1 MKVWISTYDDRLVP
15 QTAWVRNDRCMSS
28 PARSSPK
35 SSAKDRLSGAWALK
49 GYKREWLRHDV
60 VAGAALFALLVPAG
74 MAYAQAS
81 GLPPVTG
88 LYATVVPLLVYAV
101 VGPSRILVLG
111 PDSALAPMIAAA
123 IVPLAAG
130 SSEKS
135 VALAGL
141 LAVLVGA
148 IMLAGSA
155 LKLGTVTGLL
165 SKPIRLGYLNGLAL
179 FVGLSQLPAFL
190 GIEPEGESVWEK
202 LASTFTTVLNGGTNF
217 PALLL
222 GLGSLALIWIP
233 RGLKWKVPGV
243 LLAVIGSCIATA
255 VWGLNDDVKVTGALP
270 QGLPTPSL
278 GGITWADALLL
289 LPAAAGIALMAFA
302 DTGVLSQSLAAKEG
316 RRVSGNRE
324 MAALGAANAA
334 TGVLGGFPI
343 CGSSSRTPVAVDAGA
358 KSQLTGAVGAFLVLA
373 FMLLAPGVTEF
384 LPSST
389 LAAVVI
395 AAAVALADPTGVRRL
410 VRMSRSE
417 SVVMLATFLGVLL
430 VGVLQGILVAIA
442 LALLDFV
449 RRAWDPYRTELGSQ
463 EGRPGYHD
471 LARHPEGERI
481 PGLLILRFDAPLF
494 FGNGQV
500 LASFV
505 REQLDETS
513 DEISHVILAAEPITG
528 IDTTA
533 LDDLVTLDEWLA
545 RHGVDLVF
553 AELKGPVKDKLIR
566 LGTAARF
573 TPDHFFST
581 VGAAV
586 RALRDKA

>member
-1 MKVWISTYDDRLVP
+1 
-15 QTAWVRNDRCMSS
+15 MSS
-28 PARSSPK
+28 PSRSSAK
-35 SSAKDRLSGAWALK
+35 SSAKDRLSGVWALK

-74 MAYAQAS
+74 MAYAQAA

-123 IVPLAAG
+123 VVPLAAG

-141 LAVLVGA
+141 LAVLIGV

-155 LKLGTVTGLL
+155 LKLGTITGLL
-165 SKPIRLGYLNGLAL
+165 SKPIRLGYLNGIAL
-179 FVGLSQLPAFL
+179 LVALSQLPAFL
-190 GIEPEGESVWEK
+190 GIEADGDIWQK
-202 LASTFTTVLNGGTNF
+202 LAKVTTGALTGGVNL

-222 GLGSLALIWIP
+222 GVGSLALIWIP
-233 RGLKWKVPGV
+233 RLLKWKVPGV
-243 LLAVIGSCIATA
+243 LLAVVASCLATA
-255 VWGLNDDVKVTGALP
+255 FLGLNDDVKVTGVLP
-270 QGLPTPSL
+270 QGLPMPAL
-278 GGITWADALLL
+278 GGIGWADAVAL

-302 DTGVLSQSLAAKEG
+302 DTGVLSQTLAAKEG
-316 RRVSGNRE
+316 KKVSGNRE

-334 TGVLGGFPI
+334 TGLLGGFPI
-343 CGSSSRTPVAVDAGA
+343 SGSTSRTPVAVDAGA
-358 KSQLTGAVGAFLVLA
+358 KSQMTGVVGSVLVLA
-373 FMLLAPGVTEF
+373 FMLLAPGVTEY
-384 LPSST
+384 LPSAT

-395 AAAVALADPTGVRRL
+395 AAAIALADPAGVRRL
-410 VRMSRSE
+410 LSLSRSE
-417 SVVMLATFLGVLL
+417 SVVMLAAFLGVLT
-430 VGVLQGILVAIA
+430 VGVLQGIVVAIV

-586 RALRDKA
+586 RALKDEQ

>member
-1 MKVWISTYDDRLVP
+1 MSAPTSARSVRDRL
-15 QTAWVRNDRCMSS
+15 
-28 PARSSPK
+28 
-35 SSAKDRLSGAWALK
+35 LGAWALK
-49 GYKREWLRHDV
+49 GYKREWLRHDLI
-60 VAGAALFALLVPAG
+60 AGAALFALLVPAG
-74 MAYAQAS
+74 MAYAQAA

-88 LYATVVPLLVYAV
+88 LYATVVPLLVYAI

-111 PDSALAPMIAAA
+111 PDSALAPLIAAA
-123 IVPLAAG
+123 IMPLAMG

-141 LAVLVGA
+141 LALLVGG
-148 IMLAGSA
+148 IMLLGSV
-155 LKLGTVTGLL
+155 LRLGTITGLL

-179 FVGLSQLPAFL
+179 YVGLSQVPAFL
-190 GIEPEGESVWEK
+190 GIEAEGDSIWEK
-202 LASTFTTVLNGGTNF
+202 LAGTYTQVMDGGTNL
-217 PALLL
+217 AAVAL

-233 RGLKWKVPGV
+233 RRLKWKVPGV
-243 LLAVIGSCIATA
+243 LLAVVASCLATA
-255 VWGLNDDVKVTGALP
+255 FLDLGDTVKVTGALP
-270 QGLPTPSL
+270 QGLPAPAL
-278 GGITWADALLL
+278 GGITWGDALSLV
-289 LPAAAGIALMAFA
+289 PAAAGIALMAFA

-316 RRVSGNRE
+316 KRISGNRE

-358 KSQLTGAVGAFLVLA
+358 KSQLTGAVGAALVLA

-384 LPSST
+384 LPSAT

-395 AAAVALADPTGVRRL
+395 AAAVALADPAGVRRL
-410 VRMSRSE
+410 LRMSRSE
-417 SVVMLATFLGVLL
+417 SVVMLAAFLGVLL

-449 RRAWDPYRTELGSQ
+449 RRAWNPYRTELGAQ

-471 LARHPEGERI
+471 LARHPEGDRI

-500 LASFV
+500 LATFV
-505 REQLDETS
+505 REELDEAEDHIT
-513 DEISHVILAAEPITG
+513 HVILAAEPITG

-545 RHGVDLVF
+545 QRGVDLVF
-553 AELKGPVKDKLIR
+553 AELKGPVKDKLVQ

-573 TPDHFFST
+573 TPDHFYST

-586 RALRDKA
+586 RELAGQDHK

>member
-1 MKVWISTYDDRLVP
+1 M
-15 QTAWVRNDRCMSS
+15 
-28 PARSSPK
+28 
-35 SSAKDRLSGAWALK
+35 GAWALK
-49 GYKREWLRHDV
+49 GYKREWLRHDLI
-60 VAGAALFALLVPAG
+60 AGAALFALLVPAG
-74 MAYAQAS
+74 MAYAQAA

-88 LYATVVPLLVYAV
+88 LYATVVPLLVYAI

-111 PDSALAPMIAAA
+111 PDSALAPLIAAA
-123 IVPLAAG
+123 IMPLAMG

-141 LAVLVGA
+141 LALLVGG
-148 IMLAGSA
+148 IMLLGSV
-155 LKLGTVTGLL
+155 LRLGTITGLL

-179 FVGLSQLPAFL
+179 YVGLSQVPAFL
-190 GIEPEGESVWEK
+190 GIEAEGDSIWEK
-202 LASTFTTVLNGGTNF
+202 LAGTYTQVMDGGTNL
-217 PALLL
+217 AAVAL

-233 RGLKWKVPGV
+233 RRLKWKVPGV
-243 LLAVIGSCIATA
+243 LLAVVASCLATA
-255 VWGLNDDVKVTGALP
+255 FLDLGDTVKVTGALP
-270 QGLPTPSL
+270 QGLPAPAL
-278 GGITWADALLL
+278 GGITWGDALALV
-289 LPAAAGIALMAFA
+289 PAAAGIALMAFA

-316 RRVSGNRE
+316 TRISGNRE

-358 KSQLTGAVGAFLVLA
+358 KSQLTGAVGAALVLA

-384 LPSST
+384 LPSAT

-395 AAAVALADPTGVRRL
+395 AAAVALADPAGVRRL
-410 VRMSRSE
+410 LRMSRSE
-417 SVVMLATFLGVLL
+417 SVVMLAAFLGVLL

-449 RRAWDPYRTELGSQ
+449 RRAWNPYRTELGAQ

-471 LARHPEGERI
+471 LARHPEGDRI

-500 LASFV
+500 LATFV
-505 REQLDETS
+505 REELDEAEDHIT
-513 DEISHVILAAEPITG
+513 HVILAAEPITG

-545 RHGVDLVF
+545 QRGVDLVF
-553 AELKGPVKDKLIR
+553 AELKGPVKDKLVQ

-573 TPDHFFST
+573 TPDHFYST

-586 RALRDKA
+586 RELAGQDHK

>member
-1 MKVWISTYDDRLVP
+1 
-15 QTAWVRNDRCMSS
+15 MSAATS
-28 PARSSPK
+28 RP
-35 SSAKDRLSGAWALK
+35 SAKERLSSAWALK
-49 GYKREWLRHDV
+49 GYKREWLRHDL

-74 MAYAQAS
+74 MAYAQAA

-141 LAVLVGA
+141 LAVLIGA
-148 IMLAGSA
+148 LMLAGSA
-155 LKLGTVTGLL
+155 LKLGAITGLL
-165 SKPIRLGYLNGLAL
+165 SKPIRLGYLNGIAL
-179 FVGLSQLPAFL
+179 LVALSQLPAFL
-190 GIEPEGESVWEK
+190 GIEADGDVWQK
-202 LASTFTTVLNGGTNF
+202 LAKVTTGLLGGEVNIT
-217 PALLL
+217 ALLL
-222 GLGSLALIWIP
+222 GVGSLALIWIP
-233 RGLKWKVPGV
+233 RLLKWKVPGV
-243 LLAVIGSCIATA
+243 LLAVVGSCVATA
-255 VWGLNDDVKVTGALP
+255 VFGLNDDVKVTGVLP
-270 QGLPTPSL
+270 QGLPMPAL
-278 GGITWADALLL
+278 GGIGWADALML

-302 DTGVLSQSLAAKEG
+302 DTGVLSQTLAAKEG
-316 RRVSGNRE
+316 KKVSGNRE

-334 TGVLGGFPI
+334 TGLLGGFPI
-343 CGSSSRTPVAVDAGA
+343 SGSTSRTPVAVDAGA
-358 KSQLTGAVGAFLVLA
+358 KSQMTGVVGSVLVLA
-373 FMLLAPGVTEF
+373 FMLLAPGVTEY
-384 LPSST
+384 LPSAT

-395 AAAVALADPTGVRRL
+395 AAAIALADPAGVRRL
-410 VRMSRSE
+410 LGLSRSE
-417 SVVMLATFLGVLL
+417 SVVMLAAFLGVLT
-430 VGVLQGILVAIA
+430 VGVLQGIVVAIA

-449 RRAWDPYRTELGSQ
+449 RRAWDPYRTELGAE
-463 EGRPGYHD
+463 EGLPGYHD
-471 LARHPEGERI
+471 LERHPDGKRI

-505 REQLDETS
+505 REQLDEAP
-513 DEISHVILAAEPITG
+513 DESAEPVTHIILAAEPITG

-545 RHGVDLVF
+545 RKGVDLVF

-573 TPDHFFST
+573 TPDHFYPT

-586 RALRDKA
+586 RELKDR